1 MMVDNVTFVERE
13 IRKMTKE
20 RFLELHSCL
29 WPDMK
34 DRDRRKKL
42 SDVYDRICGKSRE
55 DRNKD

>member
-1 MMVDNVTFVERE
+1 MRVDDVTFVERE

-29 WPDMK
+29 WPKMK
-34 DRDRRKKL
+34 DRDRKKKL

-55 DRNKD
+55 DHKD